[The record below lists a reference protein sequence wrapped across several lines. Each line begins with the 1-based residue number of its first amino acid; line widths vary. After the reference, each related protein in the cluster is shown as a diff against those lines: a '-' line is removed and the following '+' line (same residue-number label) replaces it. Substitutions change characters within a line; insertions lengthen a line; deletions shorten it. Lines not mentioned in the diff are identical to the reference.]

1 MIRSYDDHLVD
12 ASILI
17 VDDTLAN
24 LQLLS
29 AILKEQGYRPRPV
42 PMGGWRCRQPTLILP
57 I

>member
-29 AILKEQGYRPRPV
+29 AILKEQGYTPRPV
-42 PMGGWRCRQPTLILP
+42 PNGRLALQAAQLDPP
-57 I
+57 D